1 MGSEEEAQEDVQ
13 GQVLNQTLAG
23 LASRGDTE
31 TAPACCVICL
41 AEISEP
47 CTAKPCAHDNFD
59 FLCLASW
66 LQQKTSCPLCKAEI
80 TQIHYEF
87 TEEGRS
93 WKTYRVPKIGLEPAL
108 GNGQEERRHVTA
120 PSVRFRRRW
129 QTSRG
134 SIRRTSPSAPSDP
147 EVRAQIALERRRHI
161 YRDQLYSLHV
171 GSNTSLHYKDISI
184 RQFQTD
190 PDLISRARAWI
201 RRELQVFE
209 FLSRSEA
216 SSSSNSSTDGGRRQR
231 QQNNFDFVL
240 EYVIAILK
248 TVDLQASSGH
258 AENLLSDFLGRE
270 NCRLFLHELRSF
282 LRSPFSVEAWDRH
295 VQYNEIRAVSNATLR
310 RGSEEVMGDRSR
322 GARPLGD
329 RYRPRTLET
338 RPRYRSTRS
347 LSPGKRSRRG
357 GIDSWR
363 PG

>member
-23 LASRGDTE
+23 LAARDDTE

-47 CTAKPCAHDNFD
+47 CTAKPCEHNNFD

-80 TQIHYEF
+80 TQIHYGF
-87 TEEGRS
+87 TDEGKS
-93 WKTYRVPKIGLEPAL
+93 WKTYRVPKIGLEPAPADSS
-108 GNGQEERRHVTA
+108 EERRQFTT
-120 PSVRFRRRW
+120 PSHRFRGRL
-129 QTSRG
+129 QSSRG
-134 SIRRTSPSAPSDP
+134 SIRRTTPPAPSDP
-147 EVRAQIALERRRHI
+147 EVRAQLALERRRHV
-161 YRDQLYSLHV
+161 YRAQLYSLHV
-171 GSNTSLHYKDISI
+171 GSNTPLHYTDIST

-190 PDLISRARAWI
+190 PDLTSRARAWI

-209 FLSRSEA
+209 FLSRSEP
-216 SSSSNSSTDGGRRQR
+216 SSSTSTDGGRRQR
-231 QQNNFDFVL
+231 QQNNFEFIL

-282 LRSPFSVEAWDRH
+282 LRSPFSLEAWDRH
-295 VQYNEIRAVSNATLR
+295 VQYNESRVASSSTSR
-310 RGSEEVMGDRSR
+310 ERSQEVAGHRSR
-322 GARPLGD
+322 GARPMGD
-329 RYRPRTLET
+329 RYRPRTLQA
-338 RPRYRSTRS
+338 RPRQRSIRHS
-347 LSPGKRSRRG
+347 SPGRHLRRG
-357 GIDSWR
+357 GIDSLR